1 VRRSRLRPVSEK
13 KLAAAG
19 GVVFSTFAKKPASTG
34 PHRDVVDLVLERD
47 QHSCAWC
54 GGCLWGDRG
63 MDWSIGHRRP
73 RRNGGD
79 PRPDTNLPSNL
90 VALHGSGTTGCHG
103 EIERE
108 RDRAEQVGFLLTATA
123 KPYEHKIRH
132 AFYGWCFLNEDGG
145 VRQIAGNP

>member
-1 VRRSRLRPVSEK
+1 VSDK
-13 KLAAAG
+13 RLAAAG
-19 GVVFSTFAKKPASTG
+19 GVVFSTFANKPKPTG
-34 PHRDVVDLVLERD
+34 PHRDVVELVLERD
-47 QHSCAWC
+47 QYSCAWC

-63 MDWSIGHRRP
+63 TDWSIGHRRP

-90 VALHGSGTTGCHG
+90 IALHGSGTTGCHG

-108 RDRAEQVGFLLTATA
+108 RDRAEHVGFLLTATA

-145 VRQIAGNP
+145 VRQIASNS